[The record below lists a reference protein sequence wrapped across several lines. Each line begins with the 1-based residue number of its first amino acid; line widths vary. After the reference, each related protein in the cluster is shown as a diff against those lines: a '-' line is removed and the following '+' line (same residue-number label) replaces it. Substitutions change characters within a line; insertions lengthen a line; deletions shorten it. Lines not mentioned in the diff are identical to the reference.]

1 MQEDTLLK
9 LLDNTLRLCLV
20 GLLEVTWDIK
30 HPSAISD
37 RYHDTLVHMSLIL
50 IYLLDDRLGNSL
62 YTLCLTVEVADGSLE
77 GILCEHVSWL
87 VDKLFVGERNLHREH
102 MHKLFL
108 HSLIVTGVLDD
119 IHYTVPDDV

>member
-9 LLDNTLRLCLV
+9 LLHNTLRLCLV

-30 HPSAISD
+30 HPSSISD

-62 YTLCLTVEVADGSLE
+62 YTFCLTVEVADGSLE
-77 GILCEHVSWL
+77 GILC
-87 VDKLFVGERNLHREH
+87 
-102 MHKLFL
+102 
-108 HSLIVTGVLDD
+108 
-119 IHYTVPDDV
+119 